1 MLTALVL
8 ICNAIANPC
17 SYGNADDVRQPPPP
31 VIEYNGQTY
40 DLPQGNPV
48 TVFKNAMEWAGEQIR
63 TGKIVLQP
71 GQRIEVKIYKAGDNP
86 GEHKA

>member
-1 MLTALVL
+1 VLTALVL
-8 ICNAIANPC
+8 ICSAIANPC

-40 DLPQGNPV
+40 NLPQSNPMV
-48 TVFKNAMEWAGEQIR
+48 VYKNAMEWAGEH
-63 TGKIVLQP
+63 IVLQP
-71 GQRIEVKIYKAGDNP
+71 GQHIEVKIYKAGDNP

>member
-8 ICNAIANPC
+8 ICAATVSVC

-31 VIEYNGQTY
+31 VIEYEGRTIP
-40 DLPQGNPV
+40 LSSSNPY
-48 TVFKNAMEWAGEQIR
+48 TVQKFALEWAGEQVAK
-63 TGKIVLQP
+63 GKIVLRPDQH
-71 GQRIEVKIYKAGDNP
+71 IEIKVYRANENP